1 MLVLS
6 NVSASY
12 GDVRALDHIS
22 LEVKKGEIFALLGAN
37 GAGKSSTL
45 RSIIGLLKV
54 TQGTIEFL
62 GQRIENRNPVDIVRR
77 GISLV
82 FEGRRVFPE
91 LTVRENLIAGAYMIK
106 DAKVRHERMMELLE
120 RFPRLAERH
129 SQLAGSL
136 SGGEQQMLAIARALI
151 SKPVLL
157 LMDEPSMGLA
167 PKVVDEVFRI
177 ITELNTAGTTILLVE
192 QNAQRALEIATRA
205 AVLETG
211 RVVLTGTAAEVLHH
225 EQVRTAYLGM

>member
-1 MLVLS
+1 MLVLN

-12 GDVRALDHIS
+12 GDVRALNNVS

-45 RSIIGLLKV
+45 RSIVGLLRV
-54 TQGTIEFL
+54 SQGTIEFQ
-62 GQRIENRNPVDIVRR
+62 GQRIENRNPVDIVKR

-91 LTVRENLIAGAYMIK
+91 LTVRENLIAGAYMVK
-106 DAKVRHERMMELLE
+106 DAKVRQERMAELFE
-120 RFPRLAERH
+120 RFPRLAERQA
-129 SQLAGSL
+129 QLAGSL

-151 SKPVLL
+151 SKPSLL

-167 PKVVDEVFRI
+167 PKVVDEVFQVI
-177 ITELNTAGTTILLVE
+177 VELNNAGTTILLVE

-211 RVVLTGTAAEVLHH
+211 RVVLTGTAAELLQH
-225 EQVRTAYLGM
+225 EQVRAAYLGM

>member
-1 MLVLS
+1 MLVLN

-12 GDVRALDHIS
+12 GDVRALDNVS
-22 LEVKKGEIFALLGAN
+22 LQVDKGEIFALLGAN
-37 GAGKSSTL
+37 GAGKTSTL
-45 RSIIGLLKV
+45 RSIVGLLKV
-54 TQGTIEFL
+54 SQGTIEFL
-62 GQRIENRNPVDIVRR
+62 GQRIENRNPVDIVKR

-91 LTVRENLIAGAYMIK
+91 LTVRENLIAGAYMVK
-106 DAKVRHERMMELLE
+106 DAKVRHERMSELFA
-120 RFPRLAERH
+120 RFPRLAERQ

-151 SKPVLL
+151 SNPSLL

-167 PKVVDEVFRI
+167 PKVVDEVFQVI
-177 ITELNTAGTTILLVE
+177 IELNTAGTTILLVE

-211 RVVLTGTAAEVLHH
+211 RVVLTGKAEDLLHH
-225 EQVRTAYLGM
+225 EQVRAAYLGM

>member
-106 DAKVRHERMMELLE
+106 DAKVRHERMMELFE

-151 SKPVLL
+151 SKPLLL

-177 ITELNTAGTTILLVE
+177 ITELNIAGTTILLVE

-211 RVVLTGTAAEVLHH
+211 RVVLTGTAAELLHH

>member
-1 MLVLS
+1 MLVLN

-12 GDVRALDHIS
+12 GDVRALNNVS

-45 RSIIGLLKV
+45 RSIVGLLRV
-54 TQGTIEFL
+54 SQGTIEFQ
-62 GQRIENRNPVDIVRR
+62 GQRIENRNPVDIVKR

-91 LTVRENLIAGAYMIK
+91 LTVRENLIAGAYMVK
-106 DAKVRHERMMELLE
+106 DAKVRQERMAELFE
-120 RFPRLAERH
+120 RFPRLAERQA
-129 SQLAGSL
+129 QLAGSL

-151 SKPVLL
+151 SKPSLL

-167 PKVVDEVFRI
+167 PKVV
-177 ITELNTAGTTILLVE
+177 
-192 QNAQRALEIATRA
+192 
-205 AVLETG
+205 
-211 RVVLTGTAAEVLHH
+211 
-225 EQVRTAYLGM
+225 

>member
-1 MLVLS
+1 MLVLN

-12 GDVRALDHIS
+12 GDVRALDNVS
-22 LEVKKGEIFALLGAN
+22 LKVDRGEIFALLGAN
-37 GAGKSSTL
+37 GAGKTSTL
-45 RSIIGLLKV
+45 RSIVGLLKV
-54 TQGTIEFL
+54 SQGTIEFL
-62 GQRIENRNPVDIVRR
+62 GQRIENHNPVDIVRR

-91 LTVRENLIAGAYMIK
+91 LTVRENLIAGAYMVK
-106 DAKVRHERMMELLE
+106 DAKVRQERMAELFE
-120 RFPRLAERH
+120 RFPRLAERQ

-151 SKPVLL
+151 TKPSLL

-167 PKVVDEVFRI
+167 PKVVDEVFRVI
-177 ITELNTAGTTILLVE
+177 VELNTAGTTILLVE
-192 QNAQRALEIATRA
+192 QNAQRALEIATYA

-211 RVVLTGTAAEVLHH
+211 RVVLTGKADELLHH
-225 EQVRTAYLGM
+225 ERVRTAYLGM